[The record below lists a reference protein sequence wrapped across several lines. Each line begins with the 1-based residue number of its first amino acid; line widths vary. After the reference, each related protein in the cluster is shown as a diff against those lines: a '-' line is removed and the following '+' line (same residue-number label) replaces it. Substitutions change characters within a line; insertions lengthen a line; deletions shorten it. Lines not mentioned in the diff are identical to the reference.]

1 MVLLLPLGMANGD
14 DYAGDSLLVYGYS
27 TGERLCLRITL
38 RGNNSVAR
46 GDALREDF
54 ADLGKINSTGG

>member
-1 MVLLLPLGMANGD
+1 MVNKD
-14 DYAGDSLLVYGYS
+14 VYARDLLLVYGYS
-27 TGERLCLRITL
+27 AGERLCLRITL
-38 RGNNSVAR
+38 RGNNSFAR